1 LLKKS
6 YKMKVSVEISM
17 YPLIENYQSVIH
29 LFLEELK
36 NHKELIV
43 NTNAMST
50 EIYGEYEEVMQV
62 LEDLIGKRFETV
74 KSVFVLKI
82 SNAC

>member
-1 LLKKS
+1 
-6 YKMKVSVEISM
+6 MKVSVEISM

-62 LEDLIGKRFETV
+62 LEDLIGKKFETV

>member
-1 LLKKS
+1 
-6 YKMKVSVEISM
+6 MKVSVEISM

-50 EIYGEYEEVMQV
+50 EIYGEYETIMGAIK
-62 LEDLIGKRFETV
+62 DLIGKKFETV

>member
-1 LLKKS
+1 
-6 YKMKVSVEISM
+6 MKVSVEISM